1 MVDNPNI
8 FWLNFDK
15 KYLEIPK
22 EIIIS
27 TLKVSSKIFSTYL
40 IQKDQLTN
48 NFFVVSN
55 KADKDNLIKDGNKRV
70 VEARLSDAMFFG
82 KKISQKT

>member
-8 FWLNFDK
+8 FLVNFDK

-27 TLKVSSKIFSTYL
+27 TLESHQRYFPL
-40 IQKDQLTN
+40 FDQKDQLTN

-55 KADKDNLIKDGNKRV
+55 KADKDNLIKDGNKKV

-82 KKISQKT
+82 KKINQKT